1 MASFPEREG
10 YRLKPE
16 WEEAY
21 WLFKERFGDG
31 RCSCFISAP
40 CNSCLDEGNPEN
52 ILETDEAW
60 VPESLD
66 LDLLEQNAKQSLQKA
81 LDASVRMH
89 LLQMQLHSGHYW
101 LMQARLEGDE

>member
-1 MASFPEREG
+1 MANFPVREG

-21 WLFKERFGDG
+21 WLFKDRFGEG

-40 CNSCLDEGNPEN
+40 CSSCLDEGNPEN
-52 ILETDEAW
+52 ILEMDEAW

-66 LDLLEQNAKQSLQKA
+66 LDLLEQNAKQFLQRV
-81 LDASVRMH
+81 LEVSVQKH
-89 LLQMQLHSGHYW
+89 LGEMQFDSCRYRLI
-101 LMQARLEGDE
+101 QKQLEGGE